1 MSNPVIARDGDPKQ
15 PKLDASMFET
25 KTQPIHRPPVA
36 PMEALVQ
43 LFCTSRLPFSIV
55 NDPSLS
61 HFVQAVRQDREWKL
75 PHRTTLS
82 GSGLTDCYNQVIAA
96 LKLEFEDCKFLAL
109 TVDGT
114 TMHSTSYWSV
124 TMCGLDQHFKMH
136 VAPIACVPAYKNH
149 SGKLLADL
157 VKSTLEDLGLS
168 SNKVVAICTDEGG
181 GAPCIVD
188 FFPNAE
194 PIFCAA
200 HILQT
205 CLRNAFEDTINK
217 FPELGLVIAFAKRLA
232 SIYNQ
237 SHIAKAENHIFT
249 STALSISVCTRP
261 GCSYQMVI
269 PSLPAQKHGQA

>member
-1 MSNPVIARDGDPKQ
+1 
-15 PKLDASMFET
+15 
-25 KTQPIHRPPVA
+25 
-36 PMEALVQ
+36 MEALVQ
-43 LFCTSRLPFSIV
+43 LICTARLPFSFV
-55 NDPSLS
+55 NDPSLEY
-61 HFVQAVRQDREWKL
+61 FVQAVRNDKEWKL
-75 PHRTTLS
+75 PHRTTVS
-82 GSGLTDCYNQVIAA
+82 GPGLTHVYNQVITA
-96 LKLEFEDCKFLAL
+96 LKSEFTGCKYVAI

-114 TMHSTSYWSV
+114 TMHGTSYWSV
-124 TMCGLDQHFKMH
+124 TMCGLDENFKMH

-168 SNKVVAICTDEGG
+168 ADKVVAICTDEGG

-205 CLRNAFEDTINK
+205 CLRTAFDATINM
-217 FPELGLVIAFAKRLA
+217 FPELGLVIAFAKRMA

-237 SHIAKAENHIFT
+237 SHIAKAEITFLQ
-249 STALSISVCTRP
+249 AQLSQSV
-261 GCSYQMVI
+261 S
-269 PSLPAQKHGQA
+269 SLVPQSQSPAVGLRHPWNTTQNYH